1 MDRKS
6 VYQAMQ
12 VYRDAYRVTAGLK
25 KQHDVLVEQQRA
37 LLTLI
42 EQAEAAENK
51 AREAMLRAIQESNGF
66 FS

>member
-1 MDRKS
+1 
-6 VYQAMQ
+6 MQ